1 MSGVNL
7 HEFNKLS
14 KQHKYFMT
22 NNRKNGFPSLKENS
36 SFFKKILQN
45 KTRNLSHK
53 IIDFSAIKPKKSVR
67 FINND
72 ESLPYRSINQYPSF
86 TDKRSPNISNEYN
99 NIQRYNNTNI
109 ELNNKNK
116 MIPYYKINN
125 NNVNNDNESNNTNNT
140 YYYKIPIKLRYNIS
154 TSPEIYRQCTNVY
167 STSNINDSEGEK
179 SVLNFKGK
187 KLFYVNSFSATKNDS
202 TFYSPDKN
210 MNKSRAESELFRNS
224 EELKKKKE
232 EIYFR
237 KIKRE
242 SSRLK
247 REMLRKEK
255 DKEIKNEKVDI
266 DINTINNEIKN
277 KRKINRFINKNKMK
291 IINLSNNNEVNNNF
305 IKINNRYKSI
315 DIYVNSNSIKS
326 INANQNPINNINT
339 PTTIKRVYKYK
350 INKAKLNELTNG
362 NSNANKDN
370 NKIINTLYK
379 NSNKFPPKIEKKL
392 FNNVYITQSTDY
404 TPQNK
409 NKNSVNYKIRENLNE
424 LRKSNKALL
433 ENNANEQKLYNN
445 ISSDKHN
452 YPYNFVSKKRFIED
466 YSSETPIIY
475 SKDKKV
481 SIRLHT
487 LHHLNERFL
496 GKKPTKEKLKFQ
508 RIINL
513 YFDKNSKGNQRNF
526 KNKRKYKILSSI
538 KEEKE
543 KSKAE
548 PISKLN
554 KVEQKMERKEKP
566 TFQRNIRMKYLC
578 HNNK

>member
-45 KTRNLSHK
+45 KARNFSHK
-53 IIDFSAIKPKKSVR
+53 IIDFSEMKPKKCVR
-67 FINND
+67 FINKD
-72 ESLPYRSINQYPSF
+72 ESLPYRSINQFPSF
-86 TDKRSPNISNEYN
+86 ISKRNPNISNEYN
-99 NIQRYNNTNI
+99 NIQRYNNSNI
-109 ELNNKNK
+109 ELYNKNK
-116 MIPYYKINN
+116 MIPYYKNN
-125 NNVNNDNESNNTNNT
+125 LNNLNNDIESTNTD
-140 YYYKIPIKLRYNIS
+140 YYYKIPIKLRHNIS
-154 TSPEIYRQCTNVY
+154 TSPEIYHQYTNVY
-167 STSNINDSEGEK
+167 STSNINDSEGDK

-210 MNKSRAESELFRNS
+210 MNKSRAESELYRNS
-224 EELKKKKE
+224 EELRKKKE

-242 SSRLK
+242 SSKVK

-291 IINLSNNNEVNNNF
+291 LINLTNNNEVNNNF
-305 IKINNRYKSI
+305 IKINNKYKSI
-315 DIYVNSNSIKS
+315 DIYLNSNSIKS
-326 INANQNPINNINT
+326 INTNKNPINNIVT
-339 PTTIKRVYKYK
+339 PTAIKRIYKYK
-350 INKAKLNELTNG
+350 INKAKLNEITNG
-362 NSNANKDN
+362 NSNVNKDN
-370 NKIINTLYK
+370 NKNM
-379 NSNKFPPKIEKKL
+379 NSVNNNSIKFPLKINKKL

-409 NKNSVNYKIRENLNE
+409 NRYSVNYKIKENLNE
-424 LRKSNKALL
+424 LRKSKKALL
-433 ENNANEQKLYNN
+433 EKNVNEQKTSNN
-445 ISSDKHN
+445 ISSDRHN
-452 YPYNFVSKKRFIED
+452 NPYSFVSRKRFIED
-466 YSSETPIIY
+466 YTSENPIIY
-475 SKDKKV
+475 SNDKKV

-487 LHHLNERFL
+487 LRHLNERFL

-513 YFDKNSKGNQRNF
+513 FFDKNSKGNQRNF
-526 KNKRKYKILSSI
+526 KNKRKYKVLSSI

-548 PISKLN
+548 PISKLI
-554 KVEQKMERKEKP
+554 KVDPKLEKKEKP
-566 TFQRNIRMKYLC
+566 VFQRNVRMKYLC
-578 HNNK
+578 RYNK